1 VAIYVG
7 FDIPRTLG
15 SEETGA
21 SVSLP
26 IFVNFMKEA
35 LKDKPST
42 PFRVPNSVQFVKV
55 DRETGGFATPE
66 TPKNRVFFEALKLN
80 DNVESKS
87 FFDSKDE
94 DAEVQPSEETGETPS
109 GIY

>member
-1 VAIYVG
+1 
-7 FDIPRTLG
+7 
-15 SEETGA
+15 
-21 SVSLP
+21 
-26 IFVNFMKEA
+26 
-35 LKDKPST
+35 
-42 PFRVPNSVQFVKV
+42 
-55 DRETGGFATPE
+55 
-66 TPKNRVFFEALKLN
+66 LN